1 AIYGKETRDPDRE
14 IEFESEV
21 LTTTDFK
28 TTYKASN
35 DPVGQMYIS
44 ASGHE
49 GMTAKLWKIVTVNGE
64 EKERVEVNETEYQPQ
79 NTVINVGIAGTA
91 TQATMISRAI
101 QTQDEATIRKTIA
114 QVR

>member
-1 AIYGKETRDPDRE
+1 
-14 IEFESEV
+14 
-21 LTTTDFK
+21 
-28 TTYKASN
+28 
-35 DPVGQMYIS
+35 
-44 ASGHE
+44 
-49 GMTAKLWKIVTVNGE
+49 MTAKLWKIVTVNGE